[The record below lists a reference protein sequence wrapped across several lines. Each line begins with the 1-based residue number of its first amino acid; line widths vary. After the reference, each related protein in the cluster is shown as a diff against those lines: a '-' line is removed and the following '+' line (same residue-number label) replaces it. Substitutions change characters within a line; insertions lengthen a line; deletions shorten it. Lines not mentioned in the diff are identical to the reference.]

1 MRRTKALLACSIL
14 PLFLIGCSDDD
25 DDVVQEPTPSPEY
38 ANVRVVHAASDAPM
52 VNITANDAILN
63 DLESV
68 DYQVASS
75 RFEVETGMYDIGV
88 TGILPGENAEVLQAD
103 VTLEADMNYD
113 IFAVGNVGDE
123 SLSLLTVTSM
133 ETAVDAGNAQ
143 VQIVHAASMA
153 PMVDIYVT
161 APDTDITAEQPLVTA
176 EFTDA
181 TDLIQVPAGDYQI
194 RITPAGET
202 TVVYDSGTVNL
213 ADGADLLIAATNN
226 VGTGDSPV
234 TLLAADGDGS
244 FKIWDAEAG
253 AAIRVV
259 HGISDAPAVDVVAN
273 NEIVLVDGIQFPR
286 TTDYLSVAAGDYLID
301 VVADSD
307 NSVVAIDDAELTLEV
322 GMSYT
327 AIANNVLAAP
337 ELDVLVDM
345 PRSVATEAKV
355 RIVHASPSAGNVDIY
370 VTADGEIDAVD
381 PAFADIAYET
391 GELIE
396 TGYVSLAEG
405 DYVVTVTPT
414 GTKTA
419 AIETGVLTLENGEIY
434 TAIALDGAMEGDL
447 PQLALLDGLAPPPP
461 AFNADMTYNVN
472 LSGSQEVP
480 AVTTMSMA
488 TAVVEIDEDL
498 PAFSVSVDVSG
509 LTDVTGVHVHDG
521 GIGMNGPVAFPLTD
535 AGNGTYV
542 LAETN
547 ISPSNLDA
555 LTSGEW
561 YLNVHTTANP
571 NGEVRGQIVP
581 DTTAVVTF
589 SLSGSQEVPAVD
601 TMAMGSGYAL
611 FDTTNNNVSL
621 VAVTTIENATMA
633 HIHTGFAGENGDVL
647 VGLVESES
655 TAGVWM
661 TDGSIALDEATAT
674 QLLAGGHYVNVHT
687 AANTGGEIRG
697 QITPDNIEVF
707 GIIANGLQ
715 EVPAVTTTASGAGA
729 FTLNTSTGALS
740 GSVTITGMTANM
752 AHIHEGE
759 MGVNG
764 DVLIGLT
771 AGASGMWSVPAN
783 TTLTAEQMNV
793 MADGGLYTNFHSD
806 AFPSGEIRGQITLGF
821 DQSKIAKPI
830 VFQLY

>member
-25 DDVVQEPTPSPEY
+25 DDVVQEPTPAPEY

-307 NSVVAIDDAELTLEV
+307 NSVLAIDDAELTLEV

-391 GELIE
+391 GELVE
-396 TGYVSLAEG
+396 TGYVSFAEG

-697 QITPDNIEVF
+697 QITPENIEVY

-771 AGASGMWSVPAN
+771 AGASGMLSVPAN

-821 DQSKIAKPI
+821 DQ
-830 VFQLY
+830 

>member
-25 DDVVQEPTPSPEY
+25 DDVVQEPAPTPEY

-52 VNITANDAILN
+52 VNITANDSILN
-63 DLESV
+63 NLEGV

-113 IFAVGNVGDE
+113 IFAVGNVSDDT
-123 SLSLLTVTSM
+123 LSLLTVTSM

-153 PMVDIYVT
+153 PTVDIYVT
-161 APDTDITAEQPLVTA
+161 APDTDITTEQPLVTA

-259 HGISDAPAVDVVAN
+259 HGISDAPAVDVIAN
-273 NEIVLVDGIQFPR
+273 NEVVLVDGIQFPR
-286 TTDYLSVAAGDYLID
+286 TTDYVSVAAGDYLID

-327 AIANNVLAAP
+327 AIANNVLSAP

-391 GELIE
+391 GDLVE

-414 GTKTA
+414 GTKTV

-480 AVTTMSMA
+480 AVNTMSMA

-521 GIGMNGPVAFPLTD
+521 GIDMNGPVAFPLTD
-535 AGNGTYV
+535 AGDGTYV

-555 LTSGEW
+555 LTNGEW

-589 SLSGSQEVPAVD
+589 SLSGSQSVPAVD

-611 FDTTNNNVSL
+611 FDTTNNSVSL
-621 VAVTTIENATMA
+621 VAVTTLENATMA
-633 HIHTGFAGENGDVL
+633 HIHSGFAGENGDV
-647 VGLVESES
+647 VVTLVESET

-661 TDGSIALDEATAT
+661 TDGSVALDEATAS
-674 QLLAGGHYVNVHT
+674 QLLAGGHYVNIHSE
-687 AANTGGEIRG
+687 AFASGEIRG
-697 QITPDNIEVF
+697 QITPDNIEVY
-707 GIIANGLQ
+707 GIIASGLQ

-740 GSVTITGMTANM
+740 GSVTVTGMTATM

-759 MGVNG
+759 AGVNG
-764 DVLIGLT
+764 GVLLGLT
-771 AGASGMWSVPAN
+771 AGADGMWSVPAN
-783 TTLTAEQMNV
+783 TMLTAEQMGV

-806 AFPSGEIRGQITLGF
+806 AFPSGEVRGQITLGF
-821 DQSKIAKPI
+821 DQ
-830 VFQLY
+830 

>member
-25 DDVVQEPTPSPEY
+25 DDVVQEPAPTPEY

-52 VNITANDAILN
+52 VNITANDSILN
-63 DLESV
+63 NLEGV

-113 IFAVGNVGDE
+113 IFAVGNVSDDT
-123 SLSLLTVTSM
+123 LSLLTVTSM

-153 PMVDIYVT
+153 PTVDIYVT
-161 APDTDITAEQPLVTA
+161 APDTDITTEQPLVTA

-259 HGISDAPAVDVVAN
+259 HGISDAPAVDVIAN
-273 NEIVLVDGIQFPR
+273 NEVVLVDGIQFPR
-286 TTDYLSVAAGDYLID
+286 TTDYVSVAAGDYLID

-327 AIANNVLAAP
+327 AIANNVLSAP

-391 GELIE
+391 GDLVE

-414 GTKTA
+414 GTKTV

-480 AVTTMSMA
+480 AVNTMSMA

-535 AGNGTYV
+535 AGDGTYV

-555 LTSGEW
+555 LTNGEW

-589 SLSGSQEVPAVD
+589 SLSGSQSVPAVD

-611 FDTTNNNVSL
+611 FDTTNNSVSL
-621 VAVTTIENATMA
+621 VAVTTLENATMA
-633 HIHTGFAGENGDVL
+633 HIHSGFAGENGDV
-647 VGLVESES
+647 VVTLVESET

-661 TDGSIALDEATAT
+661 TDGSVALDEATAS
-674 QLLAGGHYVNVHT
+674 QLLAGGHYVNIHSE
-687 AANTGGEIRG
+687 AFASGEIRG
-697 QITPDNIEVF
+697 QITPDNIEVY
-707 GIIANGLQ
+707 GIIASGLQ

-740 GSVTITGMTANM
+740 GSVTVTGMTATM

-759 MGVNG
+759 AGVNG
-764 DVLIGLT
+764 GVLLGLT
-771 AGASGMWSVPAN
+771 AGADGMWSVPAN
-783 TTLTAEQMNV
+783 TMLTAEQMGV

-806 AFPSGEIRGQITLGF
+806 AFPSGEVRGQITLGF
-821 DQSKIAKPI
+821 DQ
-830 VFQLY
+830 

>member
-25 DDVVQEPTPSPEY
+25 DDVVQEPAPTPEY

-52 VNITANDAILN
+52 VNITANDSILN
-63 DLESV
+63 NLEGV

-113 IFAVGNVGDE
+113 IFAVGNVSDDT
-123 SLSLLTVTSM
+123 LSLLTVTSM

-153 PMVDIYVT
+153 PTVDIYVT
-161 APDTDITAEQPLVTA
+161 APDTDITTEQPLVTA

-259 HGISDAPAVDVVAN
+259 HGISDAPAVDVIAN
-273 NEIVLVDGIQFPR
+273 NEVVLVDGIQFPR
-286 TTDYLSVAAGDYLID
+286 TTDYVSVAAGDYLID

-327 AIANNVLAAP
+327 AIANNVLSAP

-391 GELIE
+391 GDLVE

-414 GTKTA
+414 GTKTV

-480 AVTTMSMA
+480 AVNTMSMA

-535 AGNGTYV
+535 AGDGTYV

-555 LTSGEW
+555 LTNGEW

-589 SLSGSQEVPAVD
+589 SLSGSQSVPAVD

-611 FDTTNNNVSL
+611 FDTTNNSVSL
-621 VAVTTIENATMA
+621 VAVTTLENATMA
-633 HIHTGFAGENGDVL
+633 HIHSGFAGENGDV
-647 VGLVESES
+647 VVTLVESET

-661 TDGSIALDEATAT
+661 TDGSVALDEATAA
-674 QLLAGGHYVNVHT
+674 QLLAGGHYVNIHSE
-687 AANTGGEIRG
+687 AFASGEIRG
-697 QITPDNIEVF
+697 QITPDNIEVY
-707 GIIANGLQ
+707 GIIASGLQ

-740 GSVTITGMTANM
+740 GSVTVTGMTATM

-759 MGVNG
+759 AGVNG
-764 DVLIGLT
+764 GVLLGLT
-771 AGASGMWSVPAN
+771 AGADGMWSVPAN
-783 TTLTAEQMNV
+783 TMLTAEQMGV

-821 DQSKIAKPI
+821 DQ
-830 VFQLY
+830 

>member
-25 DDVVQEPTPSPEY
+25 DDVVQEPAPTPEY

-52 VNITANDAILN
+52 VNITANDSILN
-63 DLESV
+63 NLEGV

-113 IFAVGNVGDE
+113 IFAVGNVSDDT
-123 SLSLLTVTSM
+123 LSLLTVTSV

-153 PMVDIYVT
+153 PTVDIYVT
-161 APDTDITAEQPLVTA
+161 APDTDITTEQPLVTA

-259 HGISDAPAVDVVAN
+259 HGISDAPAVDVIAN
-273 NEIVLVDGIQFPR
+273 NEVVLVDGIQFPR
-286 TTDYLSVAAGDYLID
+286 TTDYVSVAAGDYLID

-327 AIANNVLAAP
+327 AIANNVLSAP

-391 GELIE
+391 GDLVE

-414 GTKTA
+414 GTKTV

-480 AVTTMSMA
+480 AVNTMSMA

-535 AGNGTYV
+535 AGDGTYV

-555 LTSGEW
+555 LTNGEW

-589 SLSGSQEVPAVD
+589 SLSGSQSVPAVD
-601 TMAMGSGYAL
+601 TMATGSGYAL

-621 VAVTTIENATMA
+621 VAVTTLENATMA
-633 HIHTGFAGENGDVL
+633 HIHSGFAGENGDV
-647 VGLVESES
+647 VVTLVESET

-661 TDGSIALDEATAT
+661 TDGSVALDEATAA
-674 QLLAGGHYVNVHT
+674 QLLAGGHYVNIHSE
-687 AANTGGEIRG
+687 AFASGEIRG
-697 QITPDNIEVF
+697 QITPDNIEVY
-707 GIIANGLQ
+707 GIIASGLQ

-740 GSVTITGMTANM
+740 GSVTVTGMTATM

-759 MGVNG
+759 AGVNG
-764 DVLIGLT
+764 GVLLGLT
-771 AGASGMWSVPAN
+771 AGADGMWSVPAN
-783 TTLTAEQMNV
+783 TMLTAEQMGV

-821 DQSKIAKPI
+821 DQ
-830 VFQLY
+830 

>member
-25 DDVVQEPTPSPEY
+25 DDVVQEPTPAPEY

-52 VNITANDAILN
+52 VNITANDTILN

-391 GELIE
+391 GDLVE

-480 AVTTMSMA
+480 AVSTMSMA

-697 QITPDNIEVF
+697 QITPDNIEVY

-764 DVLIGLT
+764 GVLLGLT
-771 AGASGMWSVPAN
+771 AGADGMWSVPAN
-783 TTLTAEQMNV
+783 TMLTAEQMGV

-821 DQSKIAKPI
+821 D
-830 VFQLY
+830 

>member
-337 ELDVLVDM
+337 ELDLLVDM

-391 GELIE
+391 GDLVE

-414 GTKTA
+414 GTKTV

-480 AVTTMSMA
+480 AVTSMSMA

-697 QITPDNIEVF
+697 QITPDNIEVY

-830 VFQLY
+830 VF

>member
-25 DDVVQEPTPSPEY
+25 DDVVQEPAPTPEY

-52 VNITANDAILN
+52 VNITANDSILN
-63 DLESV
+63 NLEGV

-113 IFAVGNVGDE
+113 IFAVGNVSDDT
-123 SLSLLTVTSM
+123 LSLLTVTSM

-153 PMVDIYVT
+153 PTVDIYVT
-161 APDTDITAEQPLVTA
+161 APDTDITTEQPLVTA

-259 HGISDAPAVDVVAN
+259 HGISDAPAVDVIAN
-273 NEIVLVDGIQFPR
+273 NEVVLVDGIQFPR
-286 TTDYLSVAAGDYLID
+286 TTDYVSVAAGDYLID

-327 AIANNVLAAP
+327 AIANNVLSAP

-391 GELIE
+391 GNLVE
-396 TGYVSLAEG
+396 TAYVSLAEG

-414 GTKTA
+414 GTKTV

-480 AVTTMSMA
+480 AVNTMSMA
-488 TAVVEIDEDL
+488 TAVVEVDEDL

-535 AGNGTYV
+535 AGDGTYV

-555 LTSGEW
+555 LTNGEW

-589 SLSGSQEVPAVD
+589 SLSGSQSVPAVD

-611 FDTTNNNVSL
+611 FDTTNNSVSL
-621 VAVTTIENATMA
+621 VAVTTLENATMA
-633 HIHTGFAGENGDVL
+633 HIHSGFAGENGDV
-647 VGLVESES
+647 VVTLVESET

-661 TDGSIALDEATAT
+661 TDGSVALDEATAS
-674 QLLAGGHYVNVHT
+674 QLLAGGHYVNIHSE
-687 AANTGGEIRG
+687 AFASGEIRG
-697 QITPDNIEVF
+697 QITPDNIEVY
-707 GIIANGLQ
+707 GIIASGLQ

-740 GSVTITGMTANM
+740 GSVTVTGMTATM

-759 MGVNG
+759 AGVNG
-764 DVLIGLT
+764 GVLLGLT
-771 AGASGMWSVPAN
+771 AGADGMWSVPAN
-783 TTLTAEQMNV
+783 TMLTAEQMGV

-806 AFPSGEIRGQITLGF
+806 AFPSGEVRGQITLGF
-821 DQSKIAKPI
+821 DQ
-830 VFQLY
+830 

>member
-1 MRRTKALLACSIL
+1 MRRTKTLLACSIL

-25 DDVVQEPTPSPEY
+25 DDNVVQPTPEPDPTF
-38 ANVRVVHAASDAPM
+38 ANVRVVHASSDAPL
-52 VNITANDAILN
+52 VTITANDAVLN
-63 DLESV
+63 DLENV
-68 DYQVASS
+68 DYQTASA
-75 RFEVETGMYDIGV
+75 RFEVVTGSYDIGV
-88 TGILPGENAEVLQAD
+88 TGILPGDDAEVLQAD
-103 VTLEADMNYD
+103 LTLEEDINYD

-123 SLSLLTVTSM
+123 SLELLTVTSS

-153 PMVDIYVT
+153 PTVDIYVT

-176 EFTDA
+176 EFKDF
-181 TDLIQVPAGDYQI
+181 TDLLQVPAGDYQI

-234 TLLAADGDGS
+234 TLLAADGTES
-244 FKIWDAEAG
+244 FKVWDADAT
-253 AAIRVV
+253 ADIRVV
-259 HGISDAPAVDVVAN
+259 HGISDAPAVDVIAN
-273 NEIVLVDGIQFPR
+273 NEVLLVDGIQFPR
-286 TTDYLSVAAGDYLID
+286 TTDYLSVAPGDYLID
-301 VVADSD
+301 VVADAD
-307 NSVVAIDDAELTLEV
+307 NSVVAVDDAELTLEV

-327 AIANNVLAAP
+327 AIANNTLAMA
-337 ELDVLVDM
+337 ELDALADNT
-345 PRSVATEAKV
+345 RAVATEARV

-381 PAFADIAYET
+381 PAFADIAYSTED
-391 GELIE
+391 LVE

-419 AIETGVLTLENGEIY
+419 AIETGVLSLENGEIY

-461 AFNADMTYNVN
+461 AFNADMTYNVS

-480 AVTTMSMA
+480 AVDTMSTA

-547 ISPSNLDA
+547 ISPSNFEA
-555 LTSGEW
+555 LTNGEW
-561 YLNVHTTANP
+561 YLNVHTEANP
-571 NGEVRGQIVP
+571 SGEVRGQIVP

-589 SLSGSQEVPAVD
+589 GLSGSQSVPAVT
-601 TMAMGSGYAL
+601 TMASGSGYAL
-611 FDTTNNNVSL
+611 FDTTNNSVSL

-633 HIHTGFAGENGDVL
+633 HIHSGFAGETGGVVVTL
-647 VGLVESES
+647 TESMM
-655 TAGVWM
+655 TAGTWM
-661 TDGSIALDEATAT
+661 TDGYVMLDEATAT
-674 QLLAGGHYVNVHT
+674 QLLSGGHYVNIHT
-687 AANTGGEIRG
+687 EANPSGEIRG
-697 QITPDNIEVF
+697 QITPDNIQVY
-707 GIIANGLQ
+707 GIIASGAQ
-715 EVPAVTTTASGAGA
+715 EVPAVATDATGAGA
-729 FTLNTSTGALS
+729 FTLNTTTGALS
-740 GSVTITGMTANM
+740 GAVTISGMTATM
-752 AHIHEGE
+752 AHIHEGAAGE
-759 MGVNG
+759 NG
-764 DVLIGLT
+764 PVLLGLGEGST
-771 AGASGMWSVPAN
+771 NVWSVPMS
-783 TTLTAEQMNV
+783 TTLTAEQMAT
-793 MADGGLYTNFHSD
+793 MAAGGLYTNFHST

-821 DQSKIAKPI
+821 E
-830 VFQLY
+830 

>member
-25 DDVVQEPTPSPEY
+25 DDVVQEPTPAPEY

-396 TGYVSLAEG
+396 TVYVSLAEG

-697 QITPDNIEVF
+697 QITPDNIEVY

-771 AGASGMWSVPAN
+771 AGNSGMWSVPAN

-821 DQSKIAKPI
+821 DQSKVAKPI

>member
-25 DDVVQEPTPSPEY
+25 DDVVQEPTPAPEY

-143 VQIVHAASMA
+143 VQIVHAASIA

-396 TGYVSLAEG
+396 TVYVSLAEG

-697 QITPDNIEVF
+697 QITPDNIEVY

-771 AGASGMWSVPAN
+771 AGTSGMWSVPAN

-821 DQSKIAKPI
+821 D
-830 VFQLY
+830 

>member
-25 DDVVQEPTPSPEY
+25 DDVVQEPAPTPEY

-52 VNITANDAILN
+52 VNITANDSILN
-63 DLESV
+63 NLEGV

-113 IFAVGNVGDE
+113 IFAVGNVSDDT
-123 SLSLLTVTSM
+123 LSLLTVTSM

-153 PMVDIYVT
+153 PTVDIYVT
-161 APDTDITAEQPLVTA
+161 APDTDITTEQPLVTA

-259 HGISDAPAVDVVAN
+259 HGISDAPAVDVIAN
-273 NEIVLVDGIQFPR
+273 NEVVLVDGIQFPR
-286 TTDYLSVAAGDYLID
+286 TTDYVSVAAGDYLID

-327 AIANNVLAAP
+327 VIANNVLSAP

-391 GELIE
+391 GDLVE
-396 TGYVSLAEG
+396 TGYVSIAEG

-414 GTKTA
+414 GTKTV

-461 AFNADMTYNVN
+461 AFNADITYNVN

-480 AVTTMSMA
+480 AVNTMSMA

-535 AGNGTYV
+535 AGDGTYV

-555 LTSGEW
+555 LTNGEW

-581 DTTAVVTF
+581 DTKAVVTF
-589 SLSGSQEVPAVD
+589 SLSGSQSVPAVD
-601 TMAMGSGYAL
+601 TMVTGSGYAL

-621 VAVTTIENATMA
+621 VAVTTLENATMA
-633 HIHTGFAGENGDVL
+633 HIHSGFAGENGDV
-647 VGLVESES
+647 VVTLVESET

-661 TDGSIALDEATAT
+661 TDGSVALDEATAA
-674 QLLAGGHYVNVHT
+674 QLLAGGHYVNIHSE
-687 AANTGGEIRG
+687 AFASGEIRG
-697 QITPDNIEVF
+697 QITPDNIEVY
-707 GIIANGLQ
+707 GIIASGLQ

-740 GSVTITGMTANM
+740 GSVTVTGMTATM

-759 MGVNG
+759 AGVNG
-764 DVLIGLT
+764 GVLLGLT
-771 AGASGMWSVPAN
+771 AGADGMWSVPAN
-783 TTLTAEQMNV
+783 TMLTAEQMGV

-821 DQSKIAKPI
+821 DQ
-830 VFQLY
+830 

>member
-1 MRRTKALLACSIL
+1 MGRRTKALLACSIL

-25 DDVVQEPTPSPEY
+25 DDVVQEPTPAPEY

-259 HGISDAPAVDVVAN
+259 HGISDAPAVDVVADN
-273 NEIVLVDGIQFPR
+273 
-286 TTDYLSVAAGDYLID
+286 
-301 VVADSD
+301 D

-381 PAFADIAYET
+381 PALADIAYET
-391 GELIE
+391 GDLVE
-396 TGYVSLAEG
+396 TGYVS
-405 DYVVTVTPT
+405 
-414 GTKTA
+414 
-419 AIETGVLTLENGEIY
+419 
-434 TAIALDGAMEGDL
+434 
-447 PQLALLDGLAPPPP
+447 
-461 AFNADMTYNVN
+461 
-472 LSGSQEVP
+472 
-480 AVTTMSMA
+480 
-488 TAVVEIDEDL
+488 
-498 PAFSVSVDVSG
+498 
-509 LTDVTGVHVHDG
+509 
-521 GIGMNGPVAFPLTD
+521 
-535 AGNGTYV
+535 
-542 LAETN
+542 
-547 ISPSNLDA
+547 
-555 LTSGEW
+555 
-561 YLNVHTTANP
+561 
-571 NGEVRGQIVP
+571 
-581 DTTAVVTF
+581 
-589 SLSGSQEVPAVD
+589 
-601 TMAMGSGYAL
+601 
-611 FDTTNNNVSL
+611 
-621 VAVTTIENATMA
+621 
-633 HIHTGFAGENGDVL
+633 
-647 VGLVESES
+647 
-655 TAGVWM
+655 
-661 TDGSIALDEATAT
+661 
-674 QLLAGGHYVNVHT
+674 
-687 AANTGGEIRG
+687 
-697 QITPDNIEVF
+697 
-707 GIIANGLQ
+707 
-715 EVPAVTTTASGAGA
+715 
-729 FTLNTSTGALS
+729 
-740 GSVTITGMTANM
+740 
-752 AHIHEGE
+752 
-759 MGVNG
+759 
-764 DVLIGLT
+764 
-771 AGASGMWSVPAN
+771 
-783 TTLTAEQMNV
+783 
-793 MADGGLYTNFHSD
+793 
-806 AFPSGEIRGQITLGF
+806 
-821 DQSKIAKPI
+821 
-830 VFQLY
+830 

>member
-25 DDVVQEPTPSPEY
+25 DDVVQEPAPTPEY

-52 VNITANDAILN
+52 VNITANDSILN
-63 DLESV
+63 NLEGV

-113 IFAVGNVGDE
+113 IFAVGNVSDDT
-123 SLSLLTVTSM
+123 LSLLTVTSM

-153 PMVDIYVT
+153 PTVDIYVT
-161 APDTDITAEQPLVTA
+161 APDTDITTEQPLVTA

-259 HGISDAPAVDVVAN
+259 HGISDAPAVDVIAN
-273 NEIVLVDGIQFPR
+273 NEVVLVDGIQFPR
-286 TTDYLSVAAGDYLID
+286 TTDYVSVAAGDYLID

-327 AIANNVLAAP
+327 AIANNVLSAP

-391 GELIE
+391 GDLVE

-414 GTKTA
+414 GTKTV

-480 AVTTMSMA
+480 AVNTMSMA

-521 GIGMNGPVAFPLTD
+521 GIDMNGPVAFPLTD
-535 AGNGTYV
+535 AGDGTYV

-555 LTSGEW
+555 LTNGEW

-589 SLSGSQEVPAVD
+589 SLSGSQSVPAVD

-611 FDTTNNNVSL
+611 FDTTNNSVSL
-621 VAVTTIENATMA
+621 VAVTTLENATMA
-633 HIHTGFAGENGDVL
+633 HIHSGFAGENGDV
-647 VGLVESES
+647 VVTLVESET

-661 TDGSIALDEATAT
+661 TDGSVALDEATAS
-674 QLLAGGHYVNVHT
+674 QLLAGGHYVNIHSE
-687 AANTGGEIRG
+687 AFASGEIRG
-697 QITPDNIEVF
+697 QITPDNIEVY
-707 GIIANGLQ
+707 GIIASGLQ
-715 EVPAVTTTASGAGA
+715 EVPAVTTTASGTGA

-740 GSVTITGMTANM
+740 GSVTVTGMAATM

-759 MGVNG
+759 AGVNG
-764 DVLIGLT
+764 GVLLGLT
-771 AGASGMWSVPAN
+771 AGADGMWSVPAN
-783 TTLTAEQMNV
+783 TMLTAEQMGV

-821 DQSKIAKPI
+821 DQ
-830 VFQLY
+830 

>member
-25 DDVVQEPTPSPEY
+25 DDVVQEPAPTPEY

-52 VNITANDAILN
+52 VNITANDSILN
-63 DLESV
+63 NLEGV

-113 IFAVGNVGDE
+113 IFAVGNVSDDT
-123 SLSLLTVTSM
+123 LSLLTVTSM
-133 ETAVDAGNAQ
+133 ETAVDTGNAQ

-153 PMVDIYVT
+153 PTVDIYVT
-161 APDTDITAEQPLVTA
+161 APGTDITTEQPLVTA

-213 ADGADLLIAATNN
+213 TDGADLLIAATNN

-259 HGISDAPAVDVVAN
+259 HGISDAPAVDVIAN
-273 NEIVLVDGIQFPR
+273 NEVVLVDGIQFPR
-286 TTDYLSVAAGDYLID
+286 TTDYVSVAAGDYLID

-327 AIANNVLAAP
+327 AIANNVLSAP
-337 ELDVLVDM
+337 ELDVLVDL

-391 GELIE
+391 GDLVE

-414 GTKTA
+414 GTKTV

-480 AVTTMSMA
+480 AVNTMSMA

-535 AGNGTYV
+535 AGDGTYV

-555 LTSGEW
+555 LTNGEW

-589 SLSGSQEVPAVD
+589 SLSGSQSVPAVD
-601 TMAMGSGYAL
+601 TMAKGSGYAL
-611 FDTTNNNVSL
+611 FDTTNNSVSL
-621 VAVTTIENATMA
+621 VAVTTLENATMA
-633 HIHTGFAGENGDVL
+633 HIHSGFAGENGDV
-647 VGLVESES
+647 VVTLVESET

-661 TDGSIALDEATAT
+661 TDGSVALDEATAA
-674 QLLAGGHYVNVHT
+674 QLLAGGHYVNIHSE
-687 AANTGGEIRG
+687 AFASGEIRG
-697 QITPDNIEVF
+697 QITPDNIEVY
-707 GIIANGLQ
+707 GIIASGLQ

-740 GSVTITGMTANM
+740 GSVTVTGMTATM

-759 MGVNG
+759 AGVNG
-764 DVLIGLT
+764 GVLLGLT
-771 AGASGMWSVPAN
+771 AGADGMWSVPAN
-783 TTLTAEQMNV
+783 TMLTAEQMGV

-821 DQSKIAKPI
+821 DQ
-830 VFQLY
+830 

>member
-25 DDVVQEPTPSPEY
+25 DDVVQEPTPAPEY

-391 GELIE
+391 GELVE

-589 SLSGSQEVPAVD
+589 SLSGSQEAPAVD

-697 QITPDNIEVF
+697 QITPDNIEVY

-821 DQSKIAKPI
+821 D
-830 VFQLY
+830 

>member
-25 DDVVQEPTPSPEY
+25 DDVVQEPAPTPEY

-52 VNITANDAILN
+52 VNITANDSILN
-63 DLESV
+63 NLEGV

-113 IFAVGNVGDE
+113 IFAVGNVSDDT
-123 SLSLLTVTSM
+123 LSLLTVTSM

-153 PMVDIYVT
+153 PTVDIYVT
-161 APDTDITAEQPLVTA
+161 APDTDITTEQPLVTA

-259 HGISDAPAVDVVAN
+259 HGISDAPAVDVIAN
-273 NEIVLVDGIQFPR
+273 NEVVLVDGIQFPR
-286 TTDYLSVAAGDYLID
+286 TTDYVSVAAGDYLID

-327 AIANNVLAAP
+327 VIANNVLSAP

-391 GELIE
+391 GDLVE
-396 TGYVSLAEG
+396 TGYVSIAEG

-414 GTKTA
+414 GTKTV

-480 AVTTMSMA
+480 AVNTMSMA

-535 AGNGTYV
+535 AGDGTYV

-555 LTSGEW
+555 LTNGEW

-581 DTTAVVTF
+581 DTKAVVTF
-589 SLSGSQEVPAVD
+589 SLSGSQSVPAVD
-601 TMAMGSGYAL
+601 TMVTGSGYAL

-621 VAVTTIENATMA
+621 VAVTTLENATMA
-633 HIHTGFAGENGDVL
+633 HIHSGFAGENGDV
-647 VGLVESES
+647 VVTLVESET

-661 TDGSIALDEATAT
+661 TDGSVALDEATAA
-674 QLLAGGHYVNVHT
+674 QLLAGGHYVNIHSE
-687 AANTGGEIRG
+687 AFASGEIRG
-697 QITPDNIEVF
+697 QITPDNIEVY
-707 GIIANGLQ
+707 GIIASGLQ

-740 GSVTITGMTANM
+740 GSVTVTGMTATM

-759 MGVNG
+759 AGVNG
-764 DVLIGLT
+764 GVLLGLT
-771 AGASGMWSVPAN
+771 AGADGMWSVPAN
-783 TTLTAEQMNV
+783 TMLTAEQMGV

-821 DQSKIAKPI
+821 DQ
-830 VFQLY
+830 

>member
-25 DDVVQEPTPSPEY
+25 DDVVQEPAPTPEY

-52 VNITANDAILN
+52 VNITANDSILN
-63 DLESV
+63 NLEGV

-113 IFAVGNVGDE
+113 IFAVGNVSDDT
-123 SLSLLTVTSM
+123 LSLLTVTSM

-153 PMVDIYVT
+153 PTVDIYVT
-161 APDTDITAEQPLVTA
+161 APGTDITTEQPLVTA

-253 AAIRVV
+253 AVIRVV
-259 HGISDAPAVDVVAN
+259 HGISDAPAVDVIAN
-273 NEIVLVDGIQFPR
+273 NEVVLVDGIQFPR
-286 TTDYLSVAAGDYLID
+286 TTDYVSVAAGDYLID

-327 AIANNVLAAP
+327 AIANNVLSAP
-337 ELDVLVDM
+337 ELDVLADM

-391 GELIE
+391 GDLVE

-414 GTKTA
+414 GTKTV

-480 AVTTMSMA
+480 AVNTMSLA

-535 AGNGTYV
+535 AGDGTYV

-555 LTSGEW
+555 LTNGEW

-581 DTTAVVTF
+581 DTKAVVTF
-589 SLSGSQEVPAVD
+589 SLSGSQSVPAVD
-601 TMAMGSGYAL
+601 TMATGSGYAL

-621 VAVTTIENATMA
+621 VAVTTLENATMA
-633 HIHTGFAGENGDVL
+633 HIHSGFAGENGDV
-647 VGLVESES
+647 VVTLVESET

-661 TDGSIALDEATAT
+661 TDGSVALDEATAA
-674 QLLAGGHYVNVHT
+674 QLLAGGHYVNIHSE
-687 AANTGGEIRG
+687 AFASGEIRG
-697 QITPDNIEVF
+697 QITPDNIEVY
-707 GIIANGLQ
+707 GIIASGLQ

-740 GSVTITGMTANM
+740 GSVTVTGMTATM

-759 MGVNG
+759 AGVNG
-764 DVLIGLT
+764 GVLLGLT
-771 AGASGMWSVPAN
+771 AGADGMWSVPAN
-783 TTLTAEQMNV
+783 TMLTAEQMGV

-821 DQSKIAKPI
+821 DQ
-830 VFQLY
+830 

>member
-337 ELDVLVDM
+337 ELDLLVDM

-391 GELIE
+391 GDLVE

-414 GTKTA
+414 GTKTV

-480 AVTTMSMA
+480 AVTSMSMA

-697 QITPDNIEVF
+697 QITPDNIEVY

-821 DQSKIAKPI
+821 D
-830 VFQLY
+830 

>member
-25 DDVVQEPTPSPEY
+25 DDVVQEPTPAPEY

-161 APDTDITAEQPLVTA
+161 APDADITAEQPLVTA

-391 GELIE
+391 GELVE

-571 NGEVRGQIVP
+571 SGEVRGQIVP

-633 HIHTGFAGENGDVL
+633 HIHTGFAGENGGVL

-697 QITPDNIEVF
+697 QITPDNIEVY

-759 MGVNG
+759 AGVNG
-764 DVLIGLT
+764 GVLLGLT
-771 AGASGMWSVPAN
+771 AGADGMWSVPAN
-783 TTLTAEQMNV
+783 TMLTAEQMGV

-821 DQSKIAKPI
+821 D
-830 VFQLY
+830 

>member
-25 DDVVQEPTPSPEY
+25 DDVVQEPTPAPEY

-113 IFAVGNVGDE
+113 IFAVGNVSDE

-370 VTADGEIDAVD
+370 VTTDGEIDAVD

-391 GELIE
+391 GELVE

-434 TAIALDGAMEGDL
+434 TAIALDGAMEGNL

-697 QITPDNIEVF
+697 QITPENIEVY

-771 AGASGMWSVPAN
+771 AGASGMLSVPAN

-821 DQSKIAKPI
+821 D
-830 VFQLY
+830 

>member
-25 DDVVQEPTPSPEY
+25 DDVVQEPAPTPEY

-52 VNITANDAILN
+52 VNITANDSILN
-63 DLESV
+63 NLEGV

-113 IFAVGNVGDE
+113 IFAVGNVSDDT
-123 SLSLLTVTSM
+123 LSLLTVTSM

-153 PMVDIYVT
+153 PTVDIYVT
-161 APDTDITAEQPLVTA
+161 APDTDITTEQPLVTA

-259 HGISDAPAVDVVAN
+259 HGISDAPAVDVIAN
-273 NEIVLVDGIQFPR
+273 NEVVLVDGIQFPR
-286 TTDYLSVAAGDYLID
+286 TTDYVSVAAGDYLID

-327 AIANNVLAAP
+327 VIANNVLSAP

-391 GELIE
+391 GDLVE
-396 TGYVSLAEG
+396 TGYVSIAEG

-414 GTKTA
+414 GTKTV

-461 AFNADMTYNVN
+461 AFNADITYNVN

-480 AVTTMSMA
+480 AVNTMSMA

-535 AGNGTYV
+535 AGDGTYV

-555 LTSGEW
+555 LTNGEW

-581 DTTAVVTF
+581 DTKAVVTF
-589 SLSGSQEVPAVD
+589 SLSGSQSVPAVD
-601 TMAMGSGYAL
+601 TMVTGSGYAL

-621 VAVTTIENATMA
+621 VAVTTLENATMA
-633 HIHTGFAGENGDVL
+633 HIHSGFAGENGDV
-647 VGLVESES
+647 VVTLVESET

-661 TDGSIALDEATAT
+661 TDGSVALDEATAA
-674 QLLAGGHYVNVHT
+674 QLLAGGHYVNIHSE
-687 AANTGGEIRG
+687 AFASGEIRG
-697 QITPDNIEVF
+697 QITPDNIEVY
-707 GIIANGLQ
+707 GIIASGLQ

-740 GSVTITGMTANM
+740 GSVTVTGMTATM

-759 MGVNG
+759 AGVNG
-764 DVLIGLT
+764 GVLLGLT
-771 AGASGMWSVPAN
+771 AGADGMWSVPAN
-783 TTLTAEQMNV
+783 TMLTAEQMGV
-793 MADGGLYTNFHSD
+793 MADGALYTNFHSD

-821 DQSKIAKPI
+821 DQ
-830 VFQLY
+830 

>member
-25 DDVVQEPTPSPEY
+25 DDDVVEVPAPVIEY
-38 ANVRVVHAASDAPM
+38 SNVRVVHAASDAPM

-63 DLESV
+63 GLENV

-75 RFEVETGMYDIGV
+75 RFEVETGIYDIGV
-88 TGILPGENAEVLQAD
+88 TGFLPGENAEVLQAD

-226 VGTGDSPV
+226 VGTGVSPV

-381 PAFADIAYET
+381 PAFAEIAYET
-391 GELIE
+391 GELVE

-461 AFNADMTYNVN
+461 AFNADITYNVN

-480 AVTTMSMA
+480 AVNTMSMA

-601 TMAMGSGYAL
+601 TMEMGSGYAL

-687 AANTGGEIRG
+687 AVNTGGEIRG
-697 QITPDNIEVF
+697 QITPDNIEVY

-715 EVPAVTTTASGAGA
+715 EMPAVTTTASGAGA

-783 TTLTAEQMNV
+783 TTLTAEQMNL

-821 DQSKIAKPI
+821 D
-830 VFQLY
+830 

>member
-25 DDVVQEPTPSPEY
+25 NDVVQEPAPTPEY

-52 VNITANDAILN
+52 VNITANDSILN
-63 DLESV
+63 NLEGV

-113 IFAVGNVGDE
+113 IFAVGNVSDDT
-123 SLSLLTVTSM
+123 LSLLTVTSM

-153 PMVDIYVT
+153 PTVDIYVT
-161 APDTDITAEQPLVTA
+161 APDTDITTEQPLVTA

-259 HGISDAPAVDVVAN
+259 HGISDAPAVDVIAN
-273 NEIVLVDGIQFPR
+273 NEVVLVDGIQFPR
-286 TTDYLSVAAGDYLID
+286 TTDYVSVAAGDYLID

-327 AIANNVLAAP
+327 AIANNVLSAP

-391 GELIE
+391 GDLVE

-414 GTKTA
+414 GTKTV

-480 AVTTMSMA
+480 AVNTMSMA

-535 AGNGTYV
+535 AGDGTYV

-555 LTSGEW
+555 LTNGEW

-589 SLSGSQEVPAVD
+589 SLSGSQSVPAVD

-611 FDTTNNNVSL
+611 FDTTNNSVSL
-621 VAVTTIENATMA
+621 VAVTTLENATMA
-633 HIHTGFAGENGDVL
+633 HIHSGFAGENGDV
-647 VGLVESES
+647 VVTLVESET

-661 TDGSIALDEATAT
+661 TDGSVALDEATAS
-674 QLLAGGHYVNVHT
+674 QLLAGGHYVNIHSE
-687 AANTGGEIRG
+687 AFASGEIRG
-697 QITPDNIEVF
+697 QITPDNIEVY
-707 GIIANGLQ
+707 GIIASGLQ

-740 GSVTITGMTANM
+740 GSVTVTGMTATM

-759 MGVNG
+759 AGVNG
-764 DVLIGLT
+764 GVLLGLT
-771 AGASGMWSVPAN
+771 AGADGMWSVPAN
-783 TTLTAEQMNV
+783 TMLTAEQMGV

-821 DQSKIAKPI
+821 DQ
-830 VFQLY
+830 